1 MKMINWG
8 RDGASLSVSDPCDE
22 RCLDRGLKPEEGRGL
37 LLLSDCLSS
46 TPSTQ
51 APASYDPRVENKQWT
66 LGSWDWMEGEFPLEK
81 ERPLNSLICRD
92 LPMFGFFIIVTC
104 WTMIADTL
112 TIKLYFLFRKMFTGQ
127 ERVCSRRGGGS
138 PLGVWETETWWSD
151 KWWLPPPRSGEMVI
165 MDQFLS

>member
-66 LGSWDWMEGEFPLEK
+66 LGSWDWMEGKFSLAT
-81 ERPLNSLICRD
+81 ERPLKSLAYFFLLFLWPVELWLLTRWQLNSISCSEKCSLAKKGFVPD
-92 LPMFGFFIIVTC
+92 GGAALPWESEKQKHGGVTNVDC
-104 WTMIADTL
+104 HH
-112 TIKLYFLFRKMFTGQ
+112 
-127 ERVCSRRGGGS
+127 
-138 PLGVWETETWWSD
+138 PGVGNWWS
-151 KWWLPPPRSGEMVI
+151 WTSFSHNV
-165 MDQFLS
+165 

>member
-66 LGSWDWMEGEFPLEK
+66 LGSWDWMEGKFPLAT
-81 ERPLNSLICRD
+81 ERPLKSLAYVFLLFLWPVELWLLTRWQSNSISCSEKCSLAKKGFVPDGGRLSLGSLRNRNMVEWQIMIATTQEWGIGDHGPVSLIMCK
-92 LPMFGFFIIVTC
+92 T
-104 WTMIADTL
+104 
-112 TIKLYFLFRKMFTGQ
+112 
-127 ERVCSRRGGGS
+127 
-138 PLGVWETETWWSD
+138 
-151 KWWLPPPRSGEMVI
+151 
-165 MDQFLS
+165 